1 MPSVLQLAAPRSEH
15 WFSGSVPFGT
25 LVQVPTVPVRLHA
38 WQVPP
43 HAVAQQTPCA
53 QNPVPHSGPDPHA
66 TPTPFL
72 AQLPPMQVNGA
83 TQSASTVQVALQAFV
98 PQAYGSHIEVVAAWQ
113 VPVPLQD
120 RDDVSVDP
128 VQLAVAQV
136 VPAAYRRHAPAPS
149 HVPSRPQVDAPWSVH
164 WFSGSWP
171 VGTLV
176 QVPAVPVS
184 AQDWH
189 VPAQAVAQQKP
200 CSQKP
205 VMHSEGA
212 PQAMPVGFFVQAP
225 ATQTL
230 GAVQSA
236 SAVHDVLHTLPP
248 HA

>member
-1 MPSVLQLAAPRSEH
+1 MPSVLQLDAPRSAH
-15 WFSGSVPFGT
+15 WFCGSCPFGT
-25 LVQVPTVPVRLHA
+25 FVHVPTVPVRLHD
-38 WQVPP
+38 WQVPTQ
-43 HAVAQQTPCA
+43 AVAQQTPCA
-53 QNPVPHSGPDPHA
+53 QKPVPHSGPEPQA

-72 AQLPPMQVNGA
+72 TQLPPMQLNGA
-83 TQSASTVQVALQAFV
+83 IQSASTVHVALQAFV
-98 PQAYGSHIEVVAAWQ
+98 PQAYGSHIDVVAAWQ
-113 VPVPLQD
+113 VPVPLHD
-120 RDDVSVDP
+120 LDEVSVEP

-136 VPAAYRRHAPAPS
+136 VPAAYRRQAPEPLQ
-149 HVPSRPQVDAPWSVH
+149 VPSWPQPVAPWSVH

-176 QVPAVPVS
+176 HVPTVPLS
-184 AQDWH
+184 AHDWQ

-200 CSQKP
+200 CSQNP

-212 PQAMPVGFFVQAP
+212 PQAIPVGFFVQAP

-236 SAVHDVLHTLPP
+236 SAVHEVLQTLPP